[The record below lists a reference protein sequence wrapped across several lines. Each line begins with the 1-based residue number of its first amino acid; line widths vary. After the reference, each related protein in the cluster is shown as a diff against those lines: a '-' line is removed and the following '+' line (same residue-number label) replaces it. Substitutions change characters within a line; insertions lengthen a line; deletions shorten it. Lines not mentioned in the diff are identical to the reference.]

1 MSKIGYV
8 RSNFLRSLREH
19 ELSSLTELSATNLH
33 SIVFIMHVPFLSVV
47 VAWSIEFLPTNSA
60 AGVRFP
66 TESGIFFRYPSTGFM
81 PFVFC
86 PIIFGGGPG
95 IPLTT
100 DSGTPII
107 MLLSSVLVY
116 NLVSP
121 AGVWPTDIWIVLPW
135 EGKSYIEKGK

>member
-60 AGVRFP
+60 ARVRFP
-66 TESGIFFRYPSTGFM
+66 TASGIFF
-81 PFVFC
+81 
-86 PIIFGGGPG
+86 IFGGGPG

-100 DSGTPII
+100 DSGSPNI
-107 MLLSSVLVY
+107 MLFSSVLVY

-121 AGVWPTDIWIVLPW
+121 AGV
-135 EGKSYIEKGK
+135 